1 MESSIMKLNHGVMT
15 LLPAVLT
22 ASLACATP
30 AQAQSTAAAPDNA
43 SINVDQIIKYI
54 RELKPHEG

>member
-1 MESSIMKLNHGVMT
+1 MKLNHGVMT